1 MFGSYKILL
10 LSTLFSLVWFSAYSQ
25 GRDLQFGALFQGAPR
40 LSASGKIEN
49 CAFSVSKGGQAKVCN
64 AQTGT
69 TLAADLEKEHKEL
82 RKSLKNFTIY
92 PVASVSIF
100 YRF

>member
-1 MFGSYKILL
+1 MDFNDLAPYLGVGWSSNRGSAGFG
-10 LSTLFSLVWFSAYSQ
+10 
-25 GRDLQFGALFQGAPR
+25 FGAEIGALYQGAPR
-40 LSASGKIEN
+40 LSASGKIGD
-49 CAFSVSKGGQAKVCN
+49 CAFSVPKSGKAEVCN
-64 AQTGT
+64 APPGT
-69 TLAADLEKEHKEL
+69 ALAADLEKEHKEL

>member
-1 MFGSYKILL
+1 LARSGERESRVSK
-10 LSTLFSLVWFSAYSQ
+10 
-25 GRDLQFGALFQGAPR
+25 LFQGAPR
-40 LSASGKIEN
+40 LSASGKIGN